1 MARYKVLRGVAN
13 SLAHS
18 FTSLMNYVGN
28 DYVMGHLLRG
38 ARNTGEATLTVDV
51 LTGAASP
58 PALLSREV
66 AASIRGYYE
75 WFPKLV
81 VSNKSDMRFIR
92 AARLLVSFDLSKRRP
107 VRNAPD
113 LEESPYVCR
122 VEIEDDR
129 GRLWSSEMRDWWYPE
144 PKVSSKRR
152 DSTRRV
158 RRISRLGQLIRS
170 VWSSGMHEAPAG

>member
-58 PALLSREV
+58 STLLSREV
-66 AASIRGYYE
+66 AASIHRYCE
-75 WFPKLV
+75 WFPRLV
-81 VSNKSDMRFIR
+81 VSNRSEMRFVR
-92 AARLLVSFDLSKRRP
+92 AARLSVSFDLSRRRP
-107 VRNAPD
+107 VRNAPE

-129 GRLWSSEMRDWWYPE
+129 GRFWASEIRDWWYPE
-144 PKVSSKRR
+144 PEVPPKRR
-152 DSTRRV
+152 VDTRRV
-158 RRISRLGQLIRS
+158 RWVSRLGQIIRS
-170 VWSSGMHEAPAG
+170 VWSSGKHKVPAG